1 MDTTNLSIE
10 LMHLQSNVIGL
21 FKPWYSQ
28 TYEMVVSNDNGH
40 LKTISI
46 GHLFGL
52 NSTHID
58 ASNGKL
64 VMFEDNEN
72 LYRLLSNP
80 KKLEE
85 YVKKVTS

>member
-1 MDTTNLSIE
+1 
-10 LMHLQSNVIGL
+10 MHLQTNVIGL

-28 TYEMVVSNDNGH
+28 TYDMVVSNDNGY

-52 NSTHID
+52 QTNHID

-72 LYRLLSNP
+72 LYRLLSSP

-85 YVKKVTS
+85 YVNKIKS